1 VLRCKIDHSDVIAPQ
16 PMLHMHM
23 LSAAPL
29 DPDLLG
35 STRPSPTP
43 SRTHTQTHTLTRAHL
58 HTHTHA
64 YTPIQA
70 FTDAFTRAPPAKAA
84 SLLLGFCH
92 LVLEARCG
100 SGRSEALSGA
110 GDTGAQQH
118 NGVLQGGEA
127 DEQEPEQEGWSSA
140 TTGVDEGRLGAD
152 RHSEAQDS
160 RNDADGE
167 SYERGAASRDTASS
181 DEPESSGALSPL
193 TLLALAPHVTYRR

>member
-1 VLRCKIDHSDVIAPQ
+1 
-16 PMLHMHM
+16 MLHMNM

-29 DPDLLG
+29 APDLLG

-43 SRTHTQTHTLTRAHL
+43 SCTHTQTHTLTHAHL

-64 YTPIQA
+64 YTPLQA
-70 FTDAFTRAPPAKAA
+70 FTDAFTFAPPAKAA

-100 SGRSEALSGA
+100 SGRSEELSGA
-110 GDTGAQQH
+110 GDTGARQR

-127 DEQEPEQEGWSSA
+127 DEQDPEQEGWSSA
-140 TTGVDEGRLGAD
+140 TTGVDEGRHGAD
-152 RHSEAQDS
+152 LHGEAQDS
-160 RNDADGE
+160 RDGPDGE

-181 DEPESSGALSPL
+181 HESESSGACSPPPSSPSL
-193 TLLALAPHVTYRR
+193 PTAQAGAADGSHDSCDHSHY